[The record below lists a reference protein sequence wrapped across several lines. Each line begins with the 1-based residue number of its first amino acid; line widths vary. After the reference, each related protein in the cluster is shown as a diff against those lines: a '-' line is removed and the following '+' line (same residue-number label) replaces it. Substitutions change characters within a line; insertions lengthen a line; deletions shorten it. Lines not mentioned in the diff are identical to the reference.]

1 MGPVKLCRVTG
12 KKEYIALAKFFLE
25 QRGERQYNK
34 KSKNVWENG
43 SYWQAHEPVTQ
54 QGEVVGHAVR
64 AMYLYSAMTGIAA
77 LTGDTAHGKTVDRR
91 WGKQVRRKIQLP
103 RGIRAIRDRER
114 LCGNYD

>member
-34 KSKNVWENG
+34 ESKNVWENG

-54 QGEVVGHAVR
+54 QDEVVGHARR
-64 AMYLYSAMTGIAA
+64 AMYLYSAITDIAA
-77 LTGDTAHGKTVDRR
+77 LTGDTAYGKAVDRL
-91 WGKQVRRKIQLP
+91 WENNVREKI
-103 RGIRAIRDRER
+103 
-114 LCGNYD
+114 